1 MSPELAIAAVSTILA
16 IVGIVYSARQVAIA
30 KTQPTP
36 QGGNTGVMRIML
48 DDQAKQRAEWRAI
61 ISAQQTAQA
70 VRIEKLESQ
79 AEDCNTSLE
88 ALTMKHVLQGQE
100 LGLVSFELV
109 RIKAQLQECMD
120 RHYGPV
126 DSGPTIGR

>member
-1 MSPELAIAAVSTILA
+1 MTPEFAVAAVSVVLA
-16 IVGIVYSARQVAIA
+16 IVGIVYSARQVALA
-30 KTQPTP
+30 KTQPQP
-36 QGGNTGVMRIML
+36 QRDTGVMRLML
-48 DDQAKQRAEWRAI
+48 DDQSKQRAEWRAI
-61 ISAQQTAQA
+61 ISAQQAALLLRT
-70 VRIEKLESQ
+70 EKLESQ
-79 AEDCNTSLE
+79 AEDCNNSLE

>member
-16 IVGIVYSARQVAIA
+16 IVGIVYSARQVALA
-30 KTQPTP
+30 KTQPQP
-36 QGGNTGVMRIML
+36 QRDTGVMRLML
-48 DDQAKQRAEWRAI
+48 DDQSKQRAEWRAI
-61 ISAQQTAQA
+61 ISAQQAALLLRT
-70 VRIEKLESQ
+70 EKLESQ
-79 AEDCNTSLE
+79 AEDCNNSLE

-100 LGLVSFELV
+100 LGLVSYELV